1 MRKWIVKLFALDYIV
16 NVGGT
21 KINFTRSANVIF
33 PSLLGTMTLSACHS
47 SLWWIAA
54 LITLIGVFFGFFY
67 FKFKPLNSSDI
78 RYFDDCQLYSWL
90 VFKNH
95 RNVPELRTFNGTWVL
110 IVNPIAIMIFLSILI
125 LKFH

>member
-1 MRKWIVKLFALDYIV
+1 MRKWIIKLFALDYIV

-21 KINFTRSANVIF
+21 KVNFTRSANIIF

-47 SLWWIAA
+47 PLWWIAA

-78 RYFDDCQLYSWL
+78 HYFDDCQLYSWW
-90 VFKNH
+90 VFNKRRH
-95 RNVPELRTFNGTWVL
+95 VPELRNFNGTWVL
-110 IVNPIAIMIFLSILI
+110 TVNPIAIMIFLSILI